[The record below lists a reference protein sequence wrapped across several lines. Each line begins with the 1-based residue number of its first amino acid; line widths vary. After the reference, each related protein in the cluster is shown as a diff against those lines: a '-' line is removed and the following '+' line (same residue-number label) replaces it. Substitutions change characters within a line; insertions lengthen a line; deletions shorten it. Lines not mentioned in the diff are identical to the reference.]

1 MNWWGILKQT
11 YNPQDP
17 FGLQGQTPQTQQSTG
32 IQNLT
37 GRTEQVTQEAMSGT
51 KNVQDTLYEGNPI
64 NPTQAGGSA
73 RYTPTPENTSNVQ
86 GTEASQQQT
95 GLQPSQFKN
104 LYGTQP
110 IYQPQNQ
117 TTQIEQNTTSA
128 AAGGEDDSDVGDI
141 RENVSRAKENLSQ
154 LPRGPKAS
162 ELTQVLTDLSAAA
175 IDPVNQ
181 KQIAIQAKKKL
192 QEAFPAMA

>member
-1 MNWWGILKQT
+1 MDWWSILKVQQT
-11 YNPQDP
+11 LDVGVDPQKPVQEGAGVNPNMFPTMYQSVPDPNNPQR
-17 FGLQGQTPQTQQSTG
+17 LNRVKTQT
-32 IQNLT
+32 NV
-37 GRTEQVTQEAMSGT
+37 TEQ
-51 KNVQDTLYEGNPI
+51 QDQQIAT
-64 NPTQAGGSA
+64 
-73 RYTPTPENTSNVQ
+73 
-86 GTEASQQQT
+86 GTEAATQQT
-95 GLQPSQFKN
+95 GITQPQHRN
-104 LYGTQP
+104 LYGTAPMAQP
-110 IYQPQNQ
+110 INQNPP
-117 TTQIEQNTTSA
+117 QNTTSA
-128 AAGGEDDSDVGDI
+128 AVGGEDDSDVGDI